1 MLCGSYLI
9 VLGLCAYAQLPQL
22 HVKILHVLVYPVLD
36 IAVVVVIKLLS
47 SGSLCPEEGAPC
59 VDEILSLVIEPLVYK
74 EVFLFRAYGG
84 GNSCGIRAEELQY
97 PERLFGDDLH
107 GTQQG
112 CLLVKYLPCVGAEG
126 SRNVQ
131 SLILDECGRSGIPC
145 GVAPCLEGGAQS
157 SRRE

>member
-1 MLCGSYLI
+1 MLCGSYLV

-47 SGSLCPEEGAPC
+47 SGRLCTEKGAPC
-59 VDEILSLVIEPLVYK
+59 VDEILSLVIELLVYK
-74 EVFLFRAYGG
+74 EVFLLGTYGG

-97 PERLFGDDLH
+97 PECLFGYYLH
-107 GTQQG
+107 GTQQR
-112 CLLVKYLPCVGAEG
+112 CLLVKYLSGVGAEG
-126 SRNVQ
+126 CGYVQ
-131 SLILDECGRSGIPC
+131 CLILDECGRGWIPC
-145 GVAPCLEGGAQS
+145 GVAPCLEGGTQS